1 MVKIDPEQALITQNG
16 PEYFDYW
23 EKIKDCIDQF
33 IDIMLNYRQS
43 GHPGGSRSKVHAFV
57 SLLLSGSMR
66 WDIRHPDK
74 RFNDRFVLAAGHT
87 IPLLYATFPVLT
99 EALRL
104 KHEQTCDSR
113 YLIEGGEDR
122 AVYWEDLLNL
132 RKHSGLPG
140 HAEMEGK
147 TLFLKANTGPSGH
160 GSPFAAGQAV
170 ALKRAGADGVRVFVM
185 EGEGGL
191 TTGASHETLNSAYG
205 LGLSNLCYLVDWN
218 DYGIDSRPF
227 SDVVYG
233 TPRDWFESHG
243 WRYIESDNGSEWGNV
258 TPALLELVH
267 GDNPQGRPNAIS
279 FRTRKGREYLKY
291 DHLSHGAAHAMN
303 SDLFWQT
310 KKPFMDRYGVEFE
323 GYGEPAPADK
333 AAIMDQ
339 ARANLKVVADVIRN
353 DQDLVDYIADR
364 LVELGDSVPRNIPTL
379 RLNVSRNP
387 AYDERLTNIH
397 QYPSSLF
404 VKPGEKAPNRGGLA
418 KFGAWVNTWCQ
429 KEYGRPLFI
438 AMSADLADSTNISGF
453 AKDFGNEKG
462 LGWFDRDTN
471 LEGTLLPQGIT
482 EFTNAGIA
490 AGIATVNFNEDT
502 YESFNGFYGTCSTY
516 GSFSYLKY
524 GLFRLFSQ
532 LAQDSQIKVGKSL
545 WIAGHSGPETAEDSR
560 THFGIFAPGV
570 TQLFPDGHV
579 IDLHPWEHNEVAVT
593 LGAALKTNVPLIA
606 LHLTRPVVEIPDRE
620 ALGMDSHFEAA
631 RGAYLIRSYRD
642 DLPRMGTVVVQ
653 GTSSTNNLVKILGRL
668 DEEKTNVKIVAAISP
683 QLFALQDAAYHD
695 RVYPDHER
703 LDAMAV
709 TNRSRRLMTDW
720 IDPGISADYS
730 LCSDWDN
737 RWRTGGTVDEVLEE
751 AHLSPEWILD
761 GIRRFAKDRDQR
773 LKNIQAK
780 LDRLKN
786 A

>member
-1 MVKIDPEQALITQNG
+1 MQNIRSNTDRSIQNG
-16 PEYFDYW
+16 AEHYRYW
-23 EKIKDCIDQF
+23 EKIKDCIDQY

-57 SLLLSGSMR
+57 ALLLSGSMR

-74 RFNDRFVLAAGHT
+74 RFNDRFVLVAGHT
-87 IPLLYATFPVLT
+87 IPLLYATFPVLN
-99 EALRL
+99 EALRY
-104 KHEQTCDSR
+104 KHEQTRDSS
-113 YLIEGGEDR
+113 YLIEGGADR
-122 AVYWEDLLNL
+122 AVYWQDLPNL

-160 GSPFAAGQAV
+160 GSPFAVGQAM
-170 ALKRAGADGVRVFVM
+170 ALKRAGVEDVRVFAM

-191 TTGASHETLNSAYG
+191 TTGATHETLNSAYG
-205 LGLSNLCYLVDWN
+205 LGLSNLCYLIDWN
-218 DYGIDSRPF
+218 DFGIDSRPF

-233 TPRDWFESHG
+233 TPEDWFRSHG
-243 WRYIESDNGSEWGNV
+243 WRHIESEDGSQWENV
-258 TPALLELVH
+258 TSALLELVH
-267 GDNPQGRPNAIS
+267 GDNPDGKPGAVS
-279 FRTRKGREYLKY
+279 FKTRKGREYLKY

-303 SDLFWQT
+303 SDLFWKT
-310 KKPFMDRYGVEFE
+310 KQPFMERYGVAFE
-323 GYGEPAPADK
+323 GYGNPAPDDGE
-333 AAIMDQ
+333 AAQKQ
-339 ARANLKVVADVIRN
+339 ALANLGIVADVIRS
-353 DQDLVDYIADR
+353 DQGLVDYIADR
-364 LVELGDSVPRNIPTL
+364 LVELGESVPRDISTF
-379 RLNVSRNP
+379 RLNVKQNP
-387 AYDERLTNIH
+387 SSDKRLTDIH
-397 QYPSSLF
+397 NYPSSMF
-404 VKPGEKAPNRGGLA
+404 AKPGDKVPNRAGLA

-429 KEYGRPLFI
+429 REYGRPLFI

-453 AKDFGNEKG
+453 AKDFGEDKG
-462 LGWFDRDTN
+462 LGWFNRESN
-471 LEGTLLPQGIT
+471 PEGVLLPQGIT
-482 EFTNAGIA
+482 EFTNAGIT
-490 AGIATVNFNEDT
+490 AGLATVNFNEDP

-532 LAQDSQIKVGKSL
+532 LAQDSQIKVGKAL

-593 LGAALKTNVPLIA
+593 IGAALKTDAPLIA
-606 LHLTRPVVEIPDRE
+606 LHLTRPAVEIPDRE
-620 ALGMDSHFEAA
+620 ALGMDSHLEAA
-631 RGAYLIRSYRD
+631 KGAYLIRPYRD
-642 DLPRMGTVVVQ
+642 DQPRMGTVVVQ

-668 DEEKTNVKIVAAISP
+668 DNENINVKIVAAVSP
-683 QLFALQDAAYHD
+683 QLYALQDVSYRD

-751 AHLSPEWILD
+751 AHLSPDWIME
-761 GIRRFAKDRDQR
+761 GIRRFAGDRVQR
-773 LKNIQAK
+773 LERIRGK
-780 LDRLKN
+780 LDRLERT
-786 A
+786 